1 MQNARQIVRKG
12 HHVKKATPFL
22 RAVGI
27 AASVLLVGAMTGAA
41 TVGAQTSRTAGG
53 SAYGVQLEGPIPIS
67 ATPTVEA
74 SVTGAGEET
83 AEDSLIHVPAAPLA
97 ESFTALV
104 QAGGSGMGE
113 LEAILQAIVEEAAA
127 GEVPTGWNGRGYA
140 ITEDLLALAETL
152 EADVVESESLAGCV
166 DGEVVYGSA
175 SRVVNLVLGG
185 TQVPIPLNPD
195 PNTVLFDQAGIR
207 IVLWETNWDP
217 ETGGTTD
224 GEATVWTNALHV
236 TAPGGVDLIVSH
248 SEAFADCGPV
258 PPPPPPSPPPPD
270 GPPEAPPPTPIED
283 VPTFTG

>member
-1 MQNARQIVRKG
+1 M
-12 HHVKKATPFL
+12 KKATPFL
-22 RAVGI
+22 KSVGI
-27 AASVLLVGAMTGAA
+27 AASVLLIGAMTGAA
-41 TVGAQTSRTAGG
+41 TVGAQASNTAGG
-53 SAYGVQLEGPIPIS
+53 SAYGVQLEGPLPIA

-104 QAGGSGMGE
+104 QAGGSGTGE
-113 LEAILQAIVEEAAA
+113 LEARLQDVVEAAA
-127 GEVPTGWNGRGYA
+127 GGEVPTGWNGRGYA
-140 ITEDLLALAETL
+140 VTEDLLAIAESL
-152 EADVVESESLAGCV
+152 EAQVVESESLAGCV

-185 TQVPIPLNPD
+185 TQVPIPVNPT
-195 PNTVLFDQAGIR
+195 PNTVLIDQAGIR

-236 TAPGGVDLIVSH
+236 TAPGGIDLIVSH
-248 SEAFADCGPV
+248 SEAFADCAPV
-258 PPPPPPSPPPPD
+258 QPPPPSPTPP
-270 GPPEAPPPTPIED
+270 GIPPAPPPTPIED